1 MALWSFRGLSSSG
14 QFVANPVGPSWTRP
28 ILPGMSLDWL
38 LGTVRREENCQPK
51 SNVSPME
58 HQQDPLLQLETVVKD
73 LRAGFDALRAEA
85 RAEGYLFVERLF
97 TEWMS
102 YTNRF
107 DREGEALL
115 AAHMNGVLAGIGGIT
130 IEPVVPGAV
139 RMRRFYIRR
148 VFRRNRVG
156 HRLATAL
163 LYRVDVGRT
172 ITVNAAPASFS
183 FWESVGFQPDHR
195 DGHRHVLIKD

>member
-1 MALWSFRGLSSSG
+1 
-14 QFVANPVGPSWTRP
+14 
-28 ILPGMSLDWL
+28 
-38 LGTVRREENCQPK
+38 
-51 SNVSPME
+51 
-58 HQQDPLLQLETVVKD
+58 
-73 LRAGFDALRAEA
+73 
-85 RAEGYLFVERLF
+85 
-97 TEWMS
+97 MS

-139 RMRRFYIRR
+139 RMRRFYVRP

-163 LYRVDVGRT
+163 LNRVGVGRP
-172 ITVNAAPASFS
+172 ITVNAASASFV

-195 DGHRHVLIKD
+195 DGHTHVLIKD